1 MNTDELLIESVR
13 EYPFLYD
20 VSDPGYHD
28 NRKKD
33 NAWQRISEKFDSS
46 TGKNMY
52 IIITSTKSIDF
63 TIFESYH
70 IFLWTYLRELL
81 KNFEIVNS

>member
-46 TGKNMY
+46 TGIY
-52 IIITSTKSIDF
+52 IYIYSIISINNIAF
-63 TIFESYH
+63 NIF
-70 IFLWTYLRELL
+70 
-81 KNFEIVNS
+81 